1 MARHDRGGSLAERA
15 GLHVMGEVGDHR
27 AVHLEVDLDGRA
39 AQFGMRRGAGI
50 GVGEPAQAWDVPG
63 QLDDALVVNVVQH
76 MMQVPPDGLGG
87 RVSCPIYGR
96 TRTKYSP
103 AFLRRPAA
111 MSAPSAGDT
120 PVLIDRSNGVDDMD
134 GALIKPLR
142 AGKPAEAR
150 SSELDPSEFM

>member
-76 MMQVPPDGLGG
+76 MMEVPPDGLGG
-87 RVSCPIYGR
+87 RMSWSYIWMRPDEIQSG
-96 TRTKYSP
+96 S
-103 AFLRRPAA
+103 FLRRPAA
-111 MSAPSAGDT
+111 SRP
-120 PVLIDRSNGVDDMD
+120 P
-134 GALIKPLR
+134 
-142 AGKPAEAR
+142 
-150 SSELDPSEFM
+150 